1 MTFSLKSFFDKTSVW
16 LTANKLRENVSII
29 TLAFLIC
36 IPIFIF
42 FRKNIFYFDA
52 KVPYDKILIFLGLL
66 LLFILILKLFRK
78 KIAYSI
84 SLYIISLTVGF
95 LQGNYS
101 FFQVFTAYKVI
112 FLSDQ
117 MQQEEAVLE
126 QNTLKPFPNKTRVFE
141 SVDFLNSKVRNFAL
155 FAVNKHFTKTPNYAV
170 NRKFIQYFA
179 VFKEINAR
187 WNYVN
192 DPKGQEY
199 FASGSESLLYF
210 SGDCDDHAILMCA
223 AIKSIGG
230 SMRLIHTGKHM
241 YPEVLIGSEKDLE
254 IATYLIS
261 SELFPRQS
269 KHKTIYFHRDENG
282 QIWLNL
288 DYTAR
293 YPGGPFLG
301 EEVLSILDLQEP
313 ELTNQSGFFQ

>member
-1 MTFSLKSFFDKTSVW
+1 MTFSFIKIFDKISIW
-16 LTANKLRENVSII
+16 LISNKLRENVSII
-29 TLAFLIC
+29 ILAFLIC

-52 KVPYDKILIFLGLL
+52 KIPYDKILIFFSILI
-66 LLFILILKLFRK
+66 LFVFILKLFRK

-84 SLYIISLTVGF
+84 SVYLLIFATAYI
-95 LQGNYS
+95 QGNYTL
-101 FFQVFTAYKVI
+101 FQVINAYKII

-117 MQQEEAVLE
+117 MQKEEAILE
-126 QNTLKPFPNKTRVFE
+126 QKTLKPFPNKTKVYE

-155 FAVNKHFTKTPNYAV
+155 FSINKHFKNTPNYVA
-170 NRKFIQYFA
+170 NRKLIQYFA
-179 VFKEINAR
+179 VFKEINKR

-230 SMRLIHTGKHM
+230 SMRLIHTGRHM
-241 YPEVLIGSEKDLE
+241 YPELLIGTEKDLE
-254 IATYLIS
+254 VAMYLIS
-261 SELFPRQS
+261 YELFIKQS
-269 KHKTIYFHRDENG
+269 KGKTIYFHRDEKG
-282 QIWLNL
+282 KIWLNL
-288 DYTAR
+288 DYTAH

-301 EEVLSILDLQEP
+301 EEVLSILDLQEII
-313 ELTNQSGFFQ
+313 

>member
-1 MTFSLKSFFDKTSVW
+1 MTFSLKSFFDKISVW
-16 LTANKLRENVSII
+16 LIYNKSRENVTII

-42 FRKNIFYFDA
+42 FRKNIYYFDA
-52 KVPYDKILIFLGLL
+52 EVPIDKILIFLALL
-66 LLFILILKLFRK
+66 SLFVFVLKIFRK

-84 SLYIISLTVGF
+84 SIYIL
-95 LQGNYS
+95 
-101 FFQVFTAYKVI
+101 VFTIASIQGKYGLFGLYNAYKII

-117 MQQEEAVLE
+117 MQQEEAILE
-126 QNTLKPFPNKTRVFE
+126 QKTLKPFPNKTRVFE
-141 SVDFLNSKVRNFAL
+141 SVDFLNPKIRNFAL
-155 FAVNKHFTKTPNYAV
+155 FAINKHFTKTPNYAV

-179 VFKEINAR
+179 VFKEINNR

-199 FASGSESLLYF
+199 FATGSESLLYF
-210 SGDCDDHAILMCA
+210 SGDCDDHAILMCS

-241 YPEVLIGSEKDLE
+241 YPELLIGTEKELE
-254 IATYLIS
+254 IATYLIN
-261 SELFPRQS
+261 SELFPQQS
-269 KHKTIYFHRDENG
+269 KGKTIYFHRDEKG
-282 QIWLNL
+282 KIWLNL

-301 EEVLSILDLQEP
+301 EEVLSILDLQQL